1 METQTRLSR
10 HNKFISAE
18 NIVGIFFVSS
28 DDSFYML
35 CLVAEMRMRSYS
47 LYSEDFFNYLILV
60 IKKIIK
66 LKNQKIKIK
75 KHKVEIKLQSYRFF
89 RS

>member
-18 NIVGIFFVSS
+18 NIVGMFAVSS

-35 CLVAEMRMRSYS
+35 CLVPEMRMRSYS
-47 LYSEDFFNYLILV
+47 SYSENK
-60 IKKIIK
+60 IKKIKEIK
-66 LKNQKIKIK
+66 KKNKNQKTKIKIK
-75 KHKVEIKLQSYRFF
+75 NKDKNKNKKINKKHKK
-89 RS
+89 